1 MSRSVSNRP
10 LAHTTVS
17 EIERGARRVDVDDL
31 VAIAAALEVLPA
43 DLGVTDTMQVV
54 SAYALDEIL
63 KIIEEAKRSNPEATK
78 AALGESEVHG
88 GND

>member
-1 MSRSVSNRP
+1 MPASPRRP

-31 VAIAAALEVLPA
+31 VAIAAALEVLPV
-43 DLGVTDTMQVV
+43 DLLGGTDTMQVV